1 MFSRRRKGVL
11 LHLTSLPG
19 PFGVGDLGP
28 RAREFADRLAD
39 GGWTV
44 WQVLPLG
51 PVEGA
56 FGFSPYASP
65 SAFALNPLLVSPEDL
80 FEEGWIDEAE
90 RDASRIAPRRPD
102 RGELD
107 EAVRTKGRLLAV
119 AWERARRD
127 GRLRE
132 ERERFAEE
140 AAGWLRDW
148 CRFVALKERFGGV
161 SWTEWP
167 EPLRD
172 RDPAALED
180 LDRTAADR
188 MALEGFVQF
197 LLHRQLDR
205 LKGHC
210 GSRGVRLLGDLPIYV
225 AADGADVWG
234 HRDLF
239 ELDEG
244 GHPVEVAGVPPDYF
258 SETGQRWGN
267 PLYRWDEMESRG
279 FRWWVDRLR
288 WTLRGLD
295 TVRIDHFRGFCGYW
309 SIPAAE
315 ATAVRG
321 RWRPG
326 PGGAFFDALH
336 VAFGVPPVE
345 ALPPGAPSPLPLV
358 AEDLGIIT
366 EDVTALMHR
375 YRLPGMRVLQFAFGG
390 GEDNPH
396 LPPNHEPLGVVY
408 TGTHDNN
415 TARGWWASDAT
426 GEEKRGLFRYLGR
439 PVGAEEVPRE
449 LTRLALQS
457 VSRLAMVPLQ
467 DLQGLPG
474 SARMNRPAVKG
485 GNWAWRARSLELPR

>member
-90 RDASRIAPRRPD
+90 RNASRIAPGRPD

-127 GRLRE
+127 GRFRE
-132 ERERFAEE
+132 ERERFSGE

-205 LKGHC
+205 LKTHC

-336 VAFGVPPVE
+336 AAFGVPPVE

-358 AEDLGIIT
+358 AEDLGVIT
-366 EDVTALMHR
+366 EDVIALMHR

-390 GEDNPH
+390 DGDNPH